1 MLDLFL
7 ALKTYDI
14 TRKPELMRILQVL
27 VLYIDASNVM
37 NPVTNNR
44 LEHLIF
50 WRKNLFIQ
58 NIHILVTGACFSYD
72 DLLLYSILGIETVIV
87 VHTPSEQLLQYS

>member
-1 MLDLFL
+1 MDVSKMLDLFL

-37 NPVTNNR
+37 KPLTNIQE
-44 LEHLIF
+44 EHLIF
-50 WRKNLFIQ
+50 LRKKLVHPKHS
-58 NIHILVTGACFSYD
+58 HISSGCFSK
-72 DLLLYSILGIETVIV
+72 L
-87 VHTPSEQLLQYS
+87 SE